1 MSELVID
8 AQMVKTL
15 REKTN
20 AGLME
25 CKRALADTGGDL
37 EAAVDLLRKKGAAS
51 AAKKADREAK
61 EGVIAQHI
69 SAGGK
74 TGVLAEVN
82 CETDFVAKNDSFR
95 SFSDAIAA
103 KLVENPSADLEA
115 DRVAAVQKLGENILV
130 RRSARLEVEGNG
142 TVASYIHTGG
152 KVGVL
157 VEVGA
162 SKDSTAASEDFKQ
175 LVRDLTLQIAAASP
189 VCVSRESVPQTLAER
204 EREIYR
210 GQVPPGKPANIVE
223 KIVEGKM
230 DKFYS
235 SVCLV
240 DQSFIKNPDFTI
252 SQLIAEKN
260 KALGEAIS
268 VRRFVRFAVG
278 EELSAS

>member
-25 CKRALADTGGDL
+25 CKRALADTKGDL

-61 EGVIAQHI
+61 EGVIAQSI
-69 SAGGK
+69 VSGGK

-82 CETDFVAKNDSFR
+82 CETDFVAKNDSFK
-95 SFSDAIAA
+95 SFSDAIAG
-103 KLVENPSADLEA
+103 KLAADPSTDLEA
-115 DRVAAVQKLGENILV
+115 DRVAAVQKLGENIV
-130 RRSARLEVEGNG
+130 IRRHARLDVQGCG
-142 TVASYIHTGG
+142 LVASYIHTGG

-162 SKDSTAASEDFKQ
+162 GKDATTQTEDFKQ

-189 VCVSRESVPQTLAER
+189 VCVSRESVPQELADR

-235 SVCLV
+235 NVCLV
-240 DQSFIKNPDFTI
+240 DQSFIKNPDLTI
-252 SQLIAEKN
+252 SQLVAEKN
-260 KALGEAIS
+260 KALSENIA

-278 EELSAS
+278 EELPA